1 MRKDEAN
8 KEQNV
13 TFTSHLHT
21 NTLRASQH
29 IYVFFGTIASVVQ
42 IQITK
47 FATYMFTWQTQVNP
61 FFLCKGRAN
70 SRNVSLRNS
79 EPAVHIINS
88 FDETKL
94 SCFRSCEATR
104 KKT

>member
-13 TFTSHLHT
+13 TFTSHLHI

-29 IYVFFGTIASVVQ
+29 IYIFFGTIASVVQ

-47 FATYMFTWQTQVNP
+47 FATYMFTWQT
-61 FFLCKGRAN
+61 
-70 SRNVSLRNS
+70 
-79 EPAVHIINS
+79 
-88 FDETKL
+88 
-94 SCFRSCEATR
+94 
-104 KKT
+104 

>member
-29 IYVFFGTIASVVQ
+29 IYVFFGTIASAVQ

-47 FATYMFTWQTQVNP
+47 FATYMFTWQT
-61 FFLCKGRAN
+61 
-70 SRNVSLRNS
+70 
-79 EPAVHIINS
+79 
-88 FDETKL
+88 
-94 SCFRSCEATR
+94 
-104 KKT
+104 